1 MENNNFS
8 KMAAFIATLR
18 KEKGLTQKEL
28 ADHLGVT
35 DKAVSKWERGFNCP
49 DIALLTD
56 LSGILG
62 VTTNELLNG
71 ERAASPAPEVDAVVE
86 STLRYAG
93 SSTEDIRSRGK
104 RWKAIAI
111 AALVLLVC
119 VLIYMGSQWIIET
132 GTDWVLLPA
141 SLINIVLLVALAGAF
156 VIGKNKIATLILCGL
171 LVYFTTSFFS
181 GLNQN
186 SLNQIINTAELGSRT
201 PFIPHYAVIIV
212 LLTLSLAV
220 MVITFLIQNKSVSTD
235 LIVLL
240 TGLGFTT
247 LIISPLTVSAIMDY
261 VDLNGLGVDPHYPIL
276 LLPTVAMTVISL
288 AMLGKRQLQQSAA
301 KKGSNQN

>member
-1 MENNNFS
+1 M
-8 KMAAFIATLR
+8 
-18 KEKGLTQKEL
+18 
-28 ADHLGVT
+28 
-35 DKAVSKWERGFNCP
+35 
-49 DIALLTD
+49 
-56 LSGILG
+56 
-62 VTTNELLNG
+62 
-71 ERAASPAPEVDAVVE
+71 VE

-93 SSTEDIRSRGK
+93 SFTQDIRSRGK

-171 LVYFTTSFFS
+171 LIYFTTSFFS

-220 MVITFLIQNKSVSTD
+220 MVITFLIQKKSVSTD
-235 LIVLL
+235 LIVPAHRAWLDDAYHL
-240 TGLGFTT
+240 PAHRLCNHGLCGPERPGRGPT
-247 LIISPLTVSAIMDY
+247 LSHSAAADSG
-261 VDLNGLGVDPHYPIL
+261 DDRNLAGDAGKTPT
-276 LLPTVAMTVISL
+276 PTVP
-288 AMLGKRQLQQSAA
+288 RQRREAI
-301 KKGSNQN
+301 KTKCP